1 MFYFINNVLCFSTP
15 QRYKLII
22 KLPNKSTTFFKKSF
36 SKKVL
41 QKFGSLIF
49 FNYLYGKKTKY
60 AYKQKKKDNHFI
72 DYPFLVLLKIALGYR
87 GKHLLFLS

>member
-22 KLPNKSTTFFKKSF
+22 KLPNKTLTFSKKSF

-49 FNYLYGKKTKY
+49 FYYLYDRKT
-60 AYKQKKKDNHFI
+60 NTH
-72 DYPFLVLLKIALGYR
+72 
-87 GKHLLFLS
+87 